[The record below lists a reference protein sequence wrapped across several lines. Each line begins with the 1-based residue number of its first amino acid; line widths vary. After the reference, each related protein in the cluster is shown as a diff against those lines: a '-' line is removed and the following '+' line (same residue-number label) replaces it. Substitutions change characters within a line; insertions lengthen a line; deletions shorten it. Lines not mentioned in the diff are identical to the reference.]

1 MARIQTFKEQVRNGG
16 ARSNQFTVSINI
28 PPQFAGGDANRAISF
43 LVNATSLP
51 AVSIGNINMPFR
63 GRPVNF
69 AGEREFAPWNVTV
82 INDGDFL
89 VRNAFER
96 WSDAIANF
104 DATNGLVNPIEYQID
119 MSVIQL
125 DRNGNALK
133 AYKFFDAYP
142 TEIGQIA
149 LSYENPQIET
159 FDVTFMY
166 NYYLTSDT
174 GGGVEV
180 PTGAA

>member
-1 MARIQTFKEQVRNGG
+1 MLPPTIVPNGTE
-16 ARSNQFTVSINI
+16 AS
-28 PPQFAGGDANRAISF
+28 RALSF

-51 AVSIGNINMPFR
+51 AVTIDNIPMAYR

-69 AGEREFAPWNVTV
+69 AGERSFAPWNITV

-104 DATNGLVNPIEYQID
+104 DSTNGLVDPTQYQIEA
-119 MSVIQL
+119 SVIQL

-133 AYKFFDAYP
+133 NYKFFDVYP

-159 FDVTFMY
+159 FDVTLMY
-166 NYYLTSDT
+166 NYYLPDQAVDVL
-174 GGGVEV
+174 G
-180 PTGAA
+180 